1 MAQGFRSLA
10 SFAPRG
16 LKMKLQLAL
25 SCHSR
30 VQHIQWPTG
39 TDLLEV
45 PTIDKACILGLNFR
59 DYPHKIW
66 PLYGTVPPL
75 EGTR

>member
-1 MAQGFRSLA
+1 MEFFNHVVNGHA
-10 SFAPRG
+10 
-16 LKMKLQLAL
+16 
-25 SCHSR
+25 
-30 VQHIQWPTG
+30 TG